1 MRYAIL
7 YSILILFV
15 IGAFSISEITAQEIE
30 ELEYQISG
38 AEVTDIELDS
48 NEKSLTITIDVRARG
63 EITIT
68 LPRDL
73 IDAKKDFEDIN
84 FDIRAGYKQIGSYDE
99 VITAYDRTVTI
110 PFLRSNY
117 EITIIG
123 TQTYQPISTPTSTP
137 TTVQPMN
144 KMIKTE
150 LAMEIPN
157 GDAKLL
163 IYSNTQWN
171 VALQSSSFDYL
182 EISDQGDD
190 SVVFQ
195 CDSSFNRPGVF
206 GAKIEKLSKDGY
218 ANIVVIQN
226 GVILSQGMTN
236 DEFGDILINGNCATS
251 NSIEQFEGG
260 CLIATATYGSEMA
273 TQVQQLRELRDNTL
287 LQTESGK
294 SFMSIFN
301 NIYYSFSPYIADYER
316 ENPVFKEV
324 VKLAITPMIS
334 SLSILNYVDMNSE
347 SEVLGYGISL
357 IILNLGMY
365 LGIPAVVV
373 IGIRKQF

>member
-1 MRYAIL
+1 MKDALL

-15 IGAFSISEITAQEIE
+15 IGAFSISEITAQGIE

-48 NEKSLTITIDVRARG
+48 NEKSLTISIDVRARG

-84 FDIRAGYKQIGSYDE
+84 FDITAGYKQIGSYDE

-110 PFLRSNY
+110 PFAKSNY
-117 EITIIG
+117 EITIVG

-195 CDSSFNRPGVF
+195 CNSSFNSSGVF

-226 GVILSQGMTN
+226 GVILSQGMTD
-236 DEFGDILINGNCATS
+236 DEFGDILINGNCAPN

-273 TQVQQLRELRDNTL
+273 IQVQQLRELRDNTL

-373 IGIRKQF
+373 IGIRKRF

>member
-1 MRYAIL
+1 MRDAIL

-15 IGAFSISEITAQEIE
+15 IGAFSISESVAQEIE

-48 NEKSLTITIDVRARG
+48 KEKSLTISIDVRARG
-63 EITIT
+63 EMTIT

-73 IDAKKDFEDIN
+73 IDAKKDSEDIN
-84 FDIRAGYKQIGSYDE
+84 FDIVAGYKQLDSYDE

-110 PFLRSNY
+110 PFARSNY
-117 EITIIG
+117 EITIFG
-123 TQTYQPISTPTSTP
+123 TQVSQPPSTP

-144 KMIKTE
+144 KMIKSE

-226 GVILSQGMTN
+226 GVILSQGMTD
-236 DEFGDILINGNCATS
+236 DEFGDILINGNCATN

-260 CLIATATYGSEMA
+260 CLIATATYGSEMSS
-273 TQVQQLRELRDNTL
+273 QVQQLRELRDHTL

-294 SFMSIFN
+294 SFMNTFN
-301 NIYYSFSPYIADYER
+301 DIYYSFSPFVADYER
-316 ENPVFKEV
+316 ENPAFKEV
-324 VKLAITPMIS
+324 VKIAITPMIS

-357 IILNLGMY
+357 ILLNLGMY
-365 LGIPAVVV
+365 LGVPAVVI

>member
-1 MRYAIL
+1 MRDTIL
-7 YSILILFV
+7 YSILILFAV
-15 IGAFSISEITAQEIE
+15 VAFSISEITAQEIE

-38 AEVTDIELDS
+38 AEITDIELDS
-48 NEKSLTITIDVRARG
+48 NEKSLTISIDVRARG
-63 EITIT
+63 ELTIT

-73 IDAKKDFEDIN
+73 IDAKKDSEDIN
-84 FDIRAGYKQIGSYDE
+84 FDIHAGYKQLGSYDE

-110 PFLRSNY
+110 PFSRSNY
-117 EITIIG
+117 EITIFG
-123 TQTYQPISTPTSTP
+123 TQVYQPTSTP

-144 KMIKTE
+144 KMIKSE

-226 GVILSQGMTN
+226 GVILSQGMTD
-236 DEFGDILINGNCATS
+236 DEFGDILINGNCATN

-260 CLIATATYGSEMA
+260 CLIATATYGSEMSS
-273 TQVQQLRELRDNTL
+273 QVQQLRELRDNTL

-294 SFMSIFN
+294 SFMNVFN
-301 NIYYSFSPYIADYER
+301 NIYYSFSPFVADYER
-316 ENPVFKEV
+316 ENPAFKEV
-324 VKLAITPMIS
+324 VKIAITPMIS

-347 SEVLGYGISL
+347 SEVLGYGMSL
-357 IILNLGMY
+357 ILLNLGMY
-365 LGIPAVVV
+365 LGVPAVVI

>member
-1 MRYAIL
+1 MKDAIL
-7 YSILILFV
+7 YSILILFI
-15 IGAFSISEITAQEIE
+15 IGTFSISESVAQEIE

-48 NEKSLTITIDVRARG
+48 YEKSLTILIDVRARG

-73 IDAKKDFEDIN
+73 IDAKKDSEDIN
-84 FDIRAGYKQIGSYDE
+84 FDIITGYKHLDSYDE
-99 VITAYDRTVTI
+99 VITTYDRTITI
-110 PFLRSNY
+110 PFAKSNY
-117 EITIIG
+117 EITIFG
-123 TQTYQPISTPTSTP
+123 TQVSQPPSTPTTP
-137 TTVQPMN
+137 TTVQPIN

-206 GAKIEKLSKDGY
+206 GAKIEKLSEDGY

-226 GVILSQGMTN
+226 GVILSQGMTD
-236 DEFGDILINGNCATS
+236 DEFGDILINGNCAPN

>member
-15 IGAFSISEITAQEIE
+15 IGAFSISEITAQGIE

-48 NEKSLTITIDVRARG
+48 NEKSLTISIDVRARG

-84 FDIRAGYKQIGSYDE
+84 FDIMAGYKQIGSYDE

-110 PFLRSNY
+110 PFKKSNY
-117 EITIIG
+117 EITIVG
-123 TQTYQPISTPTSTP
+123 TQTYQPTSTP
-137 TTVQPMN
+137 TTVQPMD

-195 CDSSFNRPGVF
+195 CNSSFNSPGVF
-206 GAKIEKLSKDGY
+206 GAKIEKLSEDGY

-226 GVILSQGMTN
+226 GVILSQGMTD
-236 DEFGDILINGNCATS
+236 DEFGDILINGNCAPN

-273 TQVQQLRELRDNTL
+273 IQVQQLRELRDNTL

-373 IGIRKQF
+373 IGIRKRF